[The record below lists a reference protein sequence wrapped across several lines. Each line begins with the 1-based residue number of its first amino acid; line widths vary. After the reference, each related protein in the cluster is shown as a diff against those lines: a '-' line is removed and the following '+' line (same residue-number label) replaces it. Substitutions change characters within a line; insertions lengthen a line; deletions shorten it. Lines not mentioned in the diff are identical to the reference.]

1 MNDFQ
6 TNRNHN
12 LSSWVDHKKTTFIDV
27 LRPDLGAP
35 VSNGEEVLGV
45 AWVSLQ
51 CSDWSIVSFIP
62 AILSWGVIQWYQTDL
77 LRIYSAWHFAFL
89 LQPRTTPW
97 SVPIMNFAGIVA
109 SYSAQLTDRAALRSP
124 ASAMIHSV
132 KESDLIEPWHLG
144 SWLST
149 STMNSSLALA
159 KFLVSHHL
167 QKASNYL
174 CASDCC
180 NHCTW
185 QYHQLLQSSAL
196 SQSCLLSRL
205 SCRLA
210 QSDLPQIEQLP
221 EYCSNSLKWLIK

>member
-1 MNDFQ
+1 MNDLQ

-12 LSSWVDHKKTTFIDV
+12 LSSWVDHKKTTFIHV

-51 CSDWSIVSFIP
+51 CSDWSIVSLIP
-62 AILSWGVIQWYQTDL
+62 AISSWDVIKWYQTDL

-124 ASAMIHSV
+124 ASDSAMIYSV
-132 KESDLIEPWHLG
+132 RSYRTLILGILVININNELILSFGKVSGVPPPAGSLQLFMCFWLLEPTVPDNTISSSSHQLCP
-144 SWLST
+144 
-149 STMNSSLALA
+149 SLACCPDC
-159 KFLVSHHL
+159 LVDWL
-167 QKASNYL
+167 RV
-174 CASDCC
+174 
-180 NHCTW
+180 T
-185 QYHQLLQSSAL
+185 
-196 SQSCLLSRL
+196 CL
-205 SCRLA
+205 
-210 QSDLPQIEQLP
+210 
-221 EYCSNSLKWLIK
+221 K